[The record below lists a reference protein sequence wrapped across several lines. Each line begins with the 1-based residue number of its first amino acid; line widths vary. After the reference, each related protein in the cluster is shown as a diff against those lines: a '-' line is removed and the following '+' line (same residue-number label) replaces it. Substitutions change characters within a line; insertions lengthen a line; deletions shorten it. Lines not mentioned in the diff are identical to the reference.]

1 MLNFLLTC
9 SADLP
14 AHIPYHSISF
24 HIVMIVMVMMIIF
37 SVALTGSLIY
47 IIYHCEY
54 DDDDDDDDDRWQ
66 NVRCRRSVM
75 IIPNCLRRGQ

>member
-1 MLNFLLTC
+1 MNFLLTC

-14 AHIPYHSISF
+14 D
-24 HIVMIVMVMMIIF
+24 
-37 SVALTGSLIY
+37 TLIY
-47 IIYHCEY
+47 IVYHDDDNSDDSDN
-54 DDDDDDDDDRWQ
+54 DDDDVDDGDDDDLWQ